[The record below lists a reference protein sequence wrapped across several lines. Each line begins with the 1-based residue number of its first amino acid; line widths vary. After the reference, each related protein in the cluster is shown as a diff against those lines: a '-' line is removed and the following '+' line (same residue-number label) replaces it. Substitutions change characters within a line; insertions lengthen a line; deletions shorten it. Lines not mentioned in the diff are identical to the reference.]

1 MPRRSILSAAERE
14 SLLALPDSKDD
25 LIRHYTFNDTDLSI
39 IRQRRGPANR
49 LGFAVQLC
57 YLRFPG
63 VILGVDELPFPP
75 LLKLVAD
82 QLKVGVE
89 SWNEYGQREQTRRE
103 HLSELQTVFGFR
115 PFTMSHYRQAVQM
128 LTELAMQTD
137 KGIVLASAL
146 IGHLRRQSVILPA
159 LNAVERASAEAITR
173 ANRRIYDALAEPLA
187 DAHRRRLDDLL
198 KRRDNGKTTWLAW
211 LRQSPAKPN
220 SRHMLEHIERLK
232 AWQALDLP
240 TGIERLVHQNRLL
253 KIAREGGQ
261 MTPADLA
268 KFEPQRRYATL
279 VALAT
284 EGMAT
289 VTDEI
294 IDLHDRILVSCLTL
308 PRISISSSSVASGK
322 AIINA
327 KVRLYGRI
335 GQALIDAKQSG
346 RDAFAAIEAVMSWD
360 SFAESVTEAQKL
372 AQPDDFDFLHRIGES
387 YATLRRYA
395 PEFLAVPC
403 SAAGRARRQKRA

>member
-1 MPRRSILSAAERE
+1 MPRRSILSAAERKPAGVAG
-14 SLLALPDSKDD
+14 LKDD

-63 VILGVDELPFPP
+63 VITGVDELPFPP

-198 KRRDNGKTTWLAW
+198 KRRDNGKTTGWLGCAS
-211 LRQSPAKPN
+211 LRPSQIRGICWNTSNA
-220 SRHMLEHIERLK
+220 SRHGRHSICLPASSGWFTRTACSRL
-232 AWQALDLP
+232 P
-240 TGIERLVHQNRLL
+240 
-253 KIAREGGQ
+253 AR
-261 MTPADLA
+261 
-268 KFEPQRRYATL
+268 
-279 VALAT
+279 
-284 EGMAT
+284 
-289 VTDEI
+289 
-294 IDLHDRILVSCLTL
+294 
-308 PRISISSSSVASGK
+308 
-322 AIINA
+322 
-327 KVRLYGRI
+327 
-335 GQALIDAKQSG
+335 
-346 RDAFAAIEAVMSWD
+346 AA
-360 SFAESVTEAQKL
+360 
-372 AQPDDFDFLHRIGES
+372 R
-387 YATLRRYA
+387 
-395 PEFLAVPC
+395 
-403 SAAGRARRQKRA
+403 